1 MLCQMLVISAR
12 QKGLSSCKLIRYN
25 DGKRITEIIWLQK
38 LLFIL
43 AICLTISI
51 ASESRSSSSS
61 LPDPLEA
68 GWLGKK
74 VCELLHEDEKQR
86 IVRCTF
92 PPGVGHEKHYHDPH
106 FGYTLA
112 GGMVRITDAKGT
124 REATIKTGDTHLSN
138 GTPWHQIV
146 NIGETTIVYLL
157 VETK

>member
-1 MLCQMLVISAR
+1 MNGYSNKLRSLVMSIVL
-12 QKGLSSCKLIRYN
+12 GLV
-25 DGKRITEIIWLQK
+25 LQTTHR
-38 LLFIL
+38 
-43 AICLTISI
+43 ADNQT
-51 ASESRSSSSS
+51 

-112 GGMVRITDAKGT
+112 GGKVRITDAKGT

-138 GTPWHQIV
+138 GTPWHEIV
-146 NIGETTIVYLL
+146 NIGESTIVYLL
-157 VETK
+157 VEAK